1 MISRKL
7 KEASGG
13 AGSPESSS
21 RGGALLD
28 FTEIGAQG
36 SIRGAAW
43 PGRTIAASI
52 IYWNRLCGVAVDGA
66 RRVAEEAALHGRLT
80 GAARSRYS
88 GCGSG
93 RGLPIEVARNSTELL
108 GYYCVATHGGRP
120 PPWWRSPEL
129 AAVHRRSGVPP
140 T

>member
-43 PGRTIAASI
+43 PGRTIVASV
-52 IYWNRLCGVAVDGA
+52 IYWNHLCGVAADGA
-66 RRVAEEAALHGRLT
+66 RRVAEKAALHGGLT

-88 GCGSG
+88 GCGSR
-93 RGLPIEVARNSTELL
+93 RGLPRELAHNTTELL
-108 GYYCVATHGGRP
+108 GVLLRGYTRRAA
-120 PPWWRSPEL
+120 SAM
-129 AAVHRRSGVPP
+129 AAVP
-140 T
+140 